1 MKITPEQINQ
11 LRNQEQNQ
19 QRTQKSQ
26 EDFARLLNQEA
37 EKANKTDSAQ
47 AGKSGNRENI
57 SSSTYLQVSLLNNN
71 PSQSAAMDNLDD
83 ILSKW
88 EKYADQLNSPKSS
101 LKEAYSG
108 LEEISR
114 AVEDMKGKVDP
125 DKHGSE
131 IQNILNEL
139 DVMATTEMMKFNRG
153 DYLS

>member
-1 MKITPEQINQ
+1 MKINPEQINQ

-19 QRTQKSQ
+19 QRTQKNQ
-26 EDFARLLNQEA
+26 EDFARLLDQEA
-37 EKANKTDSAQ
+37 EKANKADPVA

-71 PSQSAAMDNLDD
+71 PSESTAMDNLDN

-88 EKYADQLNSPKSS
+88 ERYADQLNSPQSS
-101 LKEAYSG
+101 LKDAYAG

-114 AVEDMKGKVDP
+114 AVEDMKEKVDP
-125 DKHGSE
+125 DKHGAQ
-131 IQNILNEL
+131 IRNVLNEL
-139 DVMATTEMMKFNRG
+139 DVMTTTEMIKFNRG